1 MCCVHEVEV
10 EWVHALSYLRRSLLG
25 GVEPSRIAVCWS
37 SEWEDQEQRSNLR
50 GTRVRLWMA
59 GVGAM
64 VESVEFVTHDFVG
77 EARGVIAL
85 VI

>member
-1 MCCVHEVEV
+1 
-10 EWVHALSYLRRSLLG
+10 
-25 GVEPSRIAVCWS
+25 
-37 SEWEDQEQRSNLR
+37 
-50 GTRVRLWMA
+50 MA

-77 EARGVIAL
+77 EERGVIAL